1 MEDASDAASDAG
13 EAFGSLLLVTD
24 PVDGPDA
31 ACGEL
36 PHPALVASKKKAVAA
51 AG

>member
-1 MEDASDAASDAG
+1 MADASDAGGAL
-13 EAFGSLLLVTD
+13 GSLLLVTD
-24 PVDGPDA
+24 PVDAPDA
-31 ACGEL
+31 GFGEL